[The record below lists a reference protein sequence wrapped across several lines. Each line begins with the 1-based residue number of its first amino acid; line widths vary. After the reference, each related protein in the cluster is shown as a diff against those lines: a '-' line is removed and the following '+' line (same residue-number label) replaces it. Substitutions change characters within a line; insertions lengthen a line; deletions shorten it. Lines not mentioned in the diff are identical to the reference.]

1 MSDIIEELS
10 EASVRAKNDIEKAK
24 EVDKTHKTARETRE
38 EGNQRADELDAK
50 AEEIESDISCLN
62 TEPVKTQEAVTEEK
76 SDKIR
81 SLAELKQFLLE
92 RALINSNNNPTYTEP
107 NPFVRFRNDSRRAA

>member
-107 NPFVRFRNDSRRAA
+107 NPFDRFRNDSRRAA